1 MKNFLKYINSIPFR
15 FTMKHYQ
22 VFGDSKSHLKDNA
35 LVSVESWDELRE
47 KHPHFSVS
55 SNRQEWLRSVE
66 LKVTKDGQ
74 DNGLIKRAEDI
85 VNLLKK
91 ENIKSVFSTGV
102 GGAGLEYNIKKQM
115 SEVNIYCSEYSQKN
129 VDTLNKVFFEA
140 GEIVTFDIIKGDWS
154 MIKNTYLQNSSTSLL
169 MYRLD
174 AGFTDSE
181 WRNIFE
187 SIYDSGVERII
198 YIPTTLLTAFS
209 IFNRKKREFL
219 WHKNKEQVSFAGY
232 LRTKK
237 EFESFW
243 EGLYEKDDMV
253 FGGLKGFYLKKI
265 QKY

>member
-22 VFGDSKSHLKDNA
+22 VFGNSKNSLKDNA

-47 KHPHFSVS
+47 NHPHYTVS
-55 SNRQEWLRSVE
+55 IDRIEWLKAVE

-74 DNGLIKRAEDI
+74 DNGLVRRANDI
-85 VNLLKK
+85 VSLLKK
-91 ENIKSVFSTGV
+91 ENIKSIFSTGV
-102 GGAGLEYNIKKQM
+102 GGAGLEYQIKKLM
-115 SEVNIYCSEYSQKN
+115 PELSVFCSEYSEKN
-129 VDTLNKVFFEA
+129 VDTLKKVFNESS
-140 GEIVTFDIIKGDWS
+140 GIITFDIIKGDWDR
-154 MIKNTYLQNSSTSLL
+154 IKNNYLQHSETTLI

-174 AGFTDSE
+174 AGFTNED
-181 WRNIFE
+181 WRKIFE
-187 SIYDSGVERII
+187 SISRSGVERII

-209 IFNRKKREFL
+209 VFNRKKRELGWFI
-219 WHKNKEQVSFAGY
+219 KNVPVSLAGH

-243 EGLYEKDDMV
+243 EGLYEKEDMI

-265 QKY
+265 QK